1 MRRIGGRRLSL
12 FLATLA
18 IGGTAVAASAA
29 PEPSHLPLLSHFGV
43 TPSKILRTKP
53 TPVRMALAGQHRS
66 EEGIPLGPL
75 RSLRFEGDRH
85 LALDLE
91 GVPTCERSGRDVRRD
106 LVEMERICGDA
117 AIGRGRL
124 TIEAFFPG
132 DRWIPFSS
140 DMTLYNLGAD
150 DRGPELLAFAYFP
163 APVVTALE
171 IPVEVRPL
179 DRGPFGW
186 EARASVPKIFGGY
199 GLITDYSLRIGRR
212 FLSATCVGG
221 KLELRVVAG
230 FYDRRRLGE
239 RSIRPC
245 AVAEADVRK

>member
-1 MRRIGGRRLSL
+1 M
-12 FLATLA
+12 
-18 IGGTAVAASAA
+18 
-29 PEPSHLPLLSHFGV
+29 
-43 TPSKILRTKP
+43 
-53 TPVRMALAGQHRS
+53 PVRLALAGQHRS
-66 EEGIPLGPL
+66 EEGTPLAAL

-91 GVPTCERSGRDVRRD
+91 GVPTCEGLGRDVRRD
-106 LVEMERICGDA
+106 LEEMERICGDA

-124 TIEAFFPG
+124 TVEAFFPG

-140 DMTLYNLGAD
+140 DMTLYNLGAGG
-150 DRGPELLAFAYFP
+150 RGPELLAYAYFP

-171 IPVEVRPL
+171 IPIRVRSL

-199 GLITDYSLRIGRR
+199 GLITEYSLQIGKR

-230 FYDRRRLGE
+230 FYDRRGLSE
-239 RSIRPC
+239 RRSRRC
-245 AVAEADVRK
+245 AVSKADPRQ